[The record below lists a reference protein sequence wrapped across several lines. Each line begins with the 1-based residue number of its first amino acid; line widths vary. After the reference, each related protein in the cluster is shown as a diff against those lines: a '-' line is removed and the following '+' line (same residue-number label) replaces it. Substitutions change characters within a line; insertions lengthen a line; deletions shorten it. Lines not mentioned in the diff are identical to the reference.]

1 MFTRPHHQRIAHVL
15 SSLNAPLLKAHHCL
29 FSGGTVMALRF
40 GEYRESLDIDF
51 MVSSLAHYRALR
63 QLLTSAQGIQAIV
76 REGAAP
82 LVQLREIRADQYGIR
97 TMVQVLG
104 EPIKLE
110 IVLEG
115 RITLDAPKPKDE
127 ICGIATLTPRDMAAV
142 KLQAN
147 SDRWADDGVFSRD
160 VIDLAMMQPSL
171 ALLREA
177 IAKAEGAYGASVC
190 ADLAKAINA
199 LEMRKGWLDRCI
211 KMMGMTQ
218 PKALIWQRVRRL
230 RKVLPPPVTN
240 PDA

>member
-1 MFTRPHHQRIAHVL
+1 MYTRPHHQRIAHAL
-15 SSLNAPLLKAHHCL
+15 SSLNAPLLKSHHCL
-29 FSGGTVMALRF
+29 FGGGTVMALRF

-51 MVSSLAHYRALR
+51 MVSSLEHYRALR

-82 LVQLREIRADQYGIR
+82 LVPLREIRADQYGIR

-115 RITLDAPKPKDE
+115 RITLDTPKPKDE
-127 ICGIATLTPRDMAAV
+127 VCGIATLTPRDMAAG
-142 KLQAN
+142 KLLAN

-199 LEMRKGWLDRCI
+199 LEQRQGWLDRCI
-211 KMMGMTQ
+211 KIMSMTQ
-218 PKALIWQRVRRL
+218 PKALVWQRMRRL
-230 RKVLPPPVTN
+230 RKVLPVQ
-240 PDA
+240 AQAAE

>member
-1 MFTRPHHQRIAHVL
+1 MFSRPHHQRIAHVL

-29 FSGGTVMALRF
+29 FGGGTVMALRF

-51 MVSSLAHYRALR
+51 MVSNLEHYRALR
-63 QLLTSAQGIQAIV
+63 QMLTSALGIQSIV
-76 REGAAP
+76 REGAVP
-82 LVQLREIRADQYGIR
+82 LVRLREIRADQYGIR

-115 RITLDAPKPKDE
+115 RITLDAPQAKDE
-127 ICGIATLTPRDMAAV
+127 VCGIATLTPRDMAAG
-142 KLQAN
+142 KLLAN

-160 VIDLAMMQPSL
+160 VIYLAMMQPSL

-177 IAKAEGAYGASVC
+177 IVKAEGAYGASVC

-199 LEMRKGWLDRCI
+199 LERREGWLDRCS
-211 KMMGMTQ
+211 KMMSMTQ
-218 PKALIWQRVRRL
+218 PKALVWQRVRRL
-230 RKVLPPPVTN
+230 RKVLPAV
-240 PDA
+240 AA

>member
-29 FSGGTVMALRF
+29 FGGGTVMALRF

-51 MVSSLAHYRALR
+51 LVSDLAHYRALR
-63 QLLTSAQGIQAIV
+63 QLLTSERGLQAIV

-82 LVQLREIRADQYGIR
+82 LALLREIRADQYGIR
-97 TMVQVLG
+97 TLVQVLG

-115 RITLDAPKPKDE
+115 RITLDAPKARDE
-127 ICGIATLTPRDMAAV
+127 VCGIATLTSRDMATA
-142 KLQAN
+142 KLLAN

-171 ALLREA
+171 SLLRDAVE
-177 IAKAEGAYGASVC
+177 KAQVAYGASVC
-190 ADLAKAINA
+190 ADLAKALNA
-199 LEMRKGWLDRCI
+199 LERRTGWLDRCI
-211 KMMGMTQ
+211 KTMGMTQ
-218 PKALIWQRVRRL
+218 PKALVWQRLRRL
-230 RKVLPPPVTN
+230 RKVLPTVL
-240 PDA
+240 A